1 MKRVSALP
9 VLLFIVTMLSSACS
23 PTATHRPA
31 QLAEPS
37 SHEQGVAQD
46 NGDYIIGKGDVLE
59 INVWREPM
67 LSGETIVRNDG
78 MISLPLLGDMP
89 AAGHTTLEVKEE
101 VQEGFKEFV
110 SDPVVTV
117 MLRVPASQRFY
128 VLGEVNSPGEYDL
141 AKDMTVVQA
150 IARAGGFTEWAS
162 KRRIVVLRREHG
174 QEKRIP
180 VNYNAIM
187 SGRDV
192 TQNLL
197 LRADDTIVVP

>member
-1 MKRVSALP
+1 
-9 VLLFIVTMLSSACS
+9 
-23 PTATHRPA
+23 
-31 QLAEPS
+31 
-37 SHEQGVAQD
+37 
-46 NGDYIIGKGDVLE
+46 
-59 INVWREPM
+59 M

-78 MISLPLLGDMP
+78 MISLPLLGDLL
-89 AAGHTTLEVKEE
+89 AAGRTTLEVKEE

-162 KRRIVVLRREHG
+162 KRRIVVLRKENG

-187 SGRDV
+187 SGRDM